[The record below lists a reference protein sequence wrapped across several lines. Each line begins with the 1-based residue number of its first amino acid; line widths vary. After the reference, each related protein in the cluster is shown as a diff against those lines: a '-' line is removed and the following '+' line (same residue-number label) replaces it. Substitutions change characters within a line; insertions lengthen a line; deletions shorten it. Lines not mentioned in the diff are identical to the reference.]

1 MRYDLLLQS
10 REPGV
15 SFDLARVEEALHARK
30 VEEQPD
36 GSRRWRLT
44 QGSVQVGTLREAG
57 VPVAL
62 EVRIPFSDRPDLL
75 REALAASVELAE
87 GCEVIVHDPQ
97 LLRRVTTADEAA
109 IEAQYLRTARWA
121 GEMMGL
127 PEAVAASFAPPKEGL
142 STETKLL
149 LGLGAAGVVV
159 WLVADALLFR

>member
-1 MRYDLLLQS
+1 M
-10 REPGV
+10 
-15 SFDLARVEEALHARK
+15 
-30 VEEQPD
+30 
-36 GSRRWRLT
+36 
-44 QGSVQVGTLREAG
+44 
-57 VPVAL
+57 
-62 EVRIPFSDRPDLL
+62 
-75 REALAASVELAE
+75 
-87 GCEVIVHDPQ
+87 IVHDPQ